1 MNQGSALTKVMLIS
15 FSTEAVLSPGFEG
28 GGGLGLLN
36 QLYTGWLL
44 PEVQPPTLLYT
55 IFDRKVT
62 PPLADSAVV
71 KRLVHFYFFSF

>member
-1 MNQGSALTKVMLIS
+1 MLIS

-55 IFDRKVT
+55 IFDRNVT

>member
-1 MNQGSALTKVMLIS
+1 MVMLIS

-62 PPLADSAVV
+62 PPPPLADSAVV

>member
-1 MNQGSALTKVMLIS
+1 MVMLIS

-62 PPLADSAVV
+62 PPPLADSAVV